1 MTFYGSVQWK
11 QSWCGC
17 PDPVMFPPGLQ
28 SFTTAAGGRQDVRE
42 RGAGQKKLDLYSLFN
57 LPVDWVPEQ
66 DSQCVCEAPRIILSI
81 PSILWLPNPSFHQV
95 LRGMLR
101 VPGPE
106 ACVVPDQ
113 SYLPQTCQASLPL
126 LGHCELRSHGIAELV
141 SNAESFVKNGI
152 LLNLAEI
159 PILGGRRMFLGSRK
173 CVGPPLLLNSSLL
186 PQQCKH
192 IWAVV
197 LDASK

>member
-1 MTFYGSVQWK
+1 
-11 QSWCGC
+11 
-17 PDPVMFPPGLQ
+17 MFPLGLQ

-42 RGAGQKKLDLYSLFN
+42 RGAEKKKKLDLFSLFN

-66 DSQCVCEAPRIILSI
+66 DSQCVREAPPIILSI
-81 PSILWLPNPSFHQV
+81 PSLLWLPNPSFHQV

-126 LGHCELRSHGIAELV
+126 LGPREFRNHGIMELV
-141 SNAESFVKNGI
+141 NSTGSFVKNEI
-152 LLNLAEI
+152 LLNW
-159 PILGGRRMFLGSRK
+159 
-173 CVGPPLLLNSSLL
+173 LLFG
-186 PQQCKH
+186 
-192 IWAVV
+192 
-197 LDASK
+197 